1 MVINFLTNLV
11 GDVYKILP
19 MKEEEIKGAKNHLPE
34 YVKRTII
41 NMKGSLMT
49 YGELKIYKEY
59 LYIINSLEYLLS
71 EEAGLDEY
79 RQTILNA
86 THVISKLRTIFKK
99 KAEHEQKDDVWYL

>member
-41 NMKGSLMT
+41 NKARAIAP
-49 YGELKIYKEY
+49 KQR
-59 LYIINSLEYLLS
+59 INFRL
-71 EEAGLDEY
+71 
-79 RQTILNA
+79 
-86 THVISKLRTIFKK
+86 F
-99 KAEHEQKDDVWYL
+99 